1 MEVTE
6 ENVEELMKNVC
17 DKYLPEQVLI
27 SQFGVCLKINKQYHD
42 MDFNSERHNS
52 VETLNKLIKEIP
64 KYFQKHSSLG
74 KKYWNTSSSYGCKH
88 QLASE
93 IKNDYANTYSTN
105 GQFIFAMLLL
115 GYEMKPIELHK
126 ISRSIKRNE
135 DGKYLYDINPNVTF
149 NCSFRDLSK
158 VVCPC
163 GLQYTKQAKKQHER
177 SKTHNLIMKAKEEL

>member
-1 MEVTE
+1 MEVTC
-6 ENVEELMKNVC
+6 ENVQELMKNVC
-17 DKYLPEQVLI
+17 EKYLPQQVLI
-27 SQFGVCLKINKQYHD
+27 SQFGVSLKINEKYHD
-42 MDFNSERHNS
+42 TDFNNNNS
-52 VETLNKLIKEIP
+52 IETINNLISEIP
-64 KYFQKHSSLG
+64 KHFQKHSSLG
-74 KKYWNTSSSYGCKH
+74 KKYWNTSSSYGCKQ

-93 IKNDYANTYSTN
+93 IKNDYKNNYSTN

-126 ISRSIKRNE
+126 ISHSIIRNE
-135 DGKYLYDINPNVTF
+135 FGKYLYDINPNVTF

-177 SKTHNLIMKAKEEL
+177 SKTHNLIMKAKENTD